1 MQLEQRFVRVAL
13 SIDAAALA
21 AEVARLDQG
30 LWRPHPEGHAGDD
43 ALPIVAA
50 AGDPTSDAVDGNML
64 PCPVLDQLPYLRS
77 ILAAIPAPI
86 GRTRLMRITGN
97 GEATTHVDTNRYWW
111 DRYRVHLPVVTNP
124 EVQFIC
130 GDETM
135 HMAAGDCWL
144 FDTWSLHN
152 VVNPVDA
159 ERIHLVVDTVGSAA
173 FSELLVEGAE
183 PHHIALDTSAGAT
196 AEIEFERGTPD
207 AVMSADEMESIFA
220 ILLAQCTGPDEALTS
235 VRSLTTALSQDW
247 GELIARSAPVDQ
259 LRQRLSV
266 FQAAAPPA
274 CADLTLGNGTRML
287 HAFSQ
292 LILNPAVRDGNG
304 RQTSPSGGALVRDVA
319 PPVVETLARFERPV
333 IIASPPRAGSTM
345 LFEMLAQSP
354 TVWSLGG
361 ESHREIEGIDSL
373 APAQRN
379 FDSNRLDASDASPEV
394 REQLEAAFMA
404 SVHNRDGVAPAADAR
419 GLRLLEKTPKNALR
433 IPFLDAVFSDARF
446 VYLARNPREEISSM
460 IDAWRSG
467 KFVTYPSLPGWD
479 GPAWS
484 MLLVPGWRELA
495 GRSVAEIAV
504 AQWIT
509 TTTVLLDDL
518 EQIDSNRWCVTRYEN
533 LLTDPQG
540 EMERI
545 CAFTGLEWDRQLV
558 AGSVP
563 FSRHTLTAPEAGKWQ
578 RNWAEIEPLMALVEP
593 IAARVREVFGDVAP
607 SAPPAPSSPPL
618 SPNFAVGEP
627 TIGPR
632 PVNRPAPTAPAADAA
647 PAPAAVVD
655 PGAFRS
661 VHTTSMGS
669 LIRQMASSVLVSTYQ
684 SGRVIVLRADGDTL
698 NTHFRPFSRPM
709 GLATGPGGRLSIG
722 TTNEVWEFR
731 NQPAVAPK
739 IEPAGKHDAAY
750 LPRRRHV
757 TGDISI
763 HDMAYGTDEELW
775 IVNTRFSCLA
785 TLDGDHSFV
794 PRWKPSFV
802 TALAAEDRC
811 HLNGMALVDGRP
823 KYVTA
828 LGLTDTAGGWRENK
842 ANGGVMID
850 VESGEVML
858 DGLSMPHSPRWN
870 NGRLWVLE
878 SGRGGLGYVD
888 LQSGAFETVIR
899 LPGFT
904 RGLAF
909 AGPYAL
915 VGLSQVRETVFGG
928 LPLTQSNEPRYCGV
942 WVVDTRTG
950 TTAGF
955 LRFEG
960 AVQEVFDVQILAG
973 HRYPDILEATDERLS
988 GSFVVPDAALDGSI
1002 ATALSAN

>member
-1 MQLEQRFVRVAL
+1 MAL
-13 SIDAAALA
+13 TIDAAELA
-21 AEVARLDQG
+21 AEISGLDQS
-30 LWRPHPEGHAGDD
+30 LWRPHPEGHAGND
-43 ALPIVAA
+43 ALAIVAA
-50 AGDPTSDAVDGNML
+50 GGDPANDGVDGDME
-64 PCPVLDQLPYLRS
+64 PCAVLDQLPYLRS

-86 GRTRLMRITGN
+86 GRTRLMRISGN
-97 GEATTHVDTNRYWW
+97 GEATRHVDTNRYWW
-111 DRYRVHLPVVTNP
+111 DRYRIHFPVVTNP
-124 EVQFIC
+124 EVSFIC
-130 GDETM
+130 GDESM
-135 HMAAGDCWL
+135 HMAAGECWL

-159 ERIHLVVDTVGSAA
+159 ERVHLVVDTVGSGAFAA
-173 FSELLVEGAE
+173 MFVGGAE
-183 PHHIALDTSAGAT
+183 PHHITPDSDG
-196 AEIEFERGTPD
+196 EISFERGMPN
-207 AVMSADEMESIFA
+207 AVMSAAEMASTFDV
-220 ILLAQCTGPDEALTS
+220 LFTQSTGPVDAVRALTTDLSAQWSELTRASAS
-235 VRSLTTALSQDW
+235 VD
-247 GELIARSAPVDQ
+247 E
-259 LRQRLSV
+259 LRQCLAVS
-266 FQAAAPPA
+266 FAALTPA
-274 CADLTLGNGTRML
+274 CGDLALANGVRL
-287 HAFSQ
+287 IHAFSQ
-292 LILNPAVRDGNG
+292 LVLTPAVRDSFG
-304 RQTSPSGGALVRDVA
+304 RQLPIVPVVGGAVVRTVA
-319 PPVVETLARFERPV
+319 APVVHTSSRFERPV

-345 LFEMLAQSP
+345 LYEMLAQSP
-354 TVWSLGG
+354 TVWSLGA

-379 FDSNRLDASDASPEV
+379 FDSNRLDANDASPEI

-404 SVHNRDGVAPAADAR
+404 SIRNRDGVAPAADAR
-419 GLRLLEKTPKNALR
+419 GVRLLEKTPKNALR
-433 IPFLDAVFSDARF
+433 IPFLNAMFGDAHF
-446 VYLARNPREEISSM
+446 VYLARDPREEISSM

-467 KFVTYPSLPGWD
+467 KFVTYPALPGWD

-504 AQWIT
+504 AQWVT
-509 TTTVLLDDL
+509 TTTMLLDDL
-518 EQIDSNRWCVTRYEN
+518 EQIDSNRWCVTQYAN
-533 LLTDPQG
+533 LLRDPQA
-540 EMERI
+540 EMERL
-545 CAFTGLEWDRQLV
+545 CAFTGLAWDRELV
-558 AGSVP
+558 AGEVP
-563 FSRHTLTAPEAGKWQ
+563 LSRHTLTAPAAGKWQ
-578 RNWAEIEPLMALVEP
+578 RTWAEIEPLMSIIEP
-593 IAARVREVFGDVAP
+593 VAARVRDIFGAAAPVA
-607 SAPPAPSSPPL
+607 APVPSSPPL
-618 SPNFAVGEP
+618 STNFAVGEP
-627 TIGPR
+627 TIGPDS
-632 PVNRPAPTAPAADAA
+632 VKRPAPSATGAAAQSSPAVA
-647 PAPAAVVD
+647 VD
-655 PGAFRS
+655 PAAFRS

-739 IEPAGKHDAAY
+739 IEPAGKHDAAF

-775 IVNTRFSCLA
+775 IVNTRFSCLC

-794 PRWKPSFV
+794 PRWKPSFI
-802 TALAAEDRC
+802 TSLAAEDRC
-811 HLNGMALVDGRP
+811 HLNGMALVDGKP

-828 LGLTDTAGGWRENK
+828 LGLTDTAGGWRQNK
-842 ANGGVMID
+842 ADGGVLID
-850 VESGEVML
+850 VESGDVML
-858 DGLSMPHSPRWN
+858 DGLSMPHSPRWH

-888 LQSGAFETVIR
+888 LHSGTFETVVR

-973 HRYPDILEATDERLS
+973 HGYPDILEATDERLS
-988 GSFVVPDAALDGSI
+988 GSFVVPDEALDGSI
-1002 ATALSAN
+1002 ATALRAN